1 MPIQI
6 AHVDPVFIFTWL
18 GCLILSFMV
27 GVAALFASICSRRQR
42 RWTLIA
48 GALVIPIGAWVTW
61 VAYND
66 GARLDW
72 ILAACVAPILFGIIT
87 LIRYRFVKHETHVA

>member
-1 MPIQI
+1 MI

-18 GCLILSFMV
+18 GCLIVSFLV
-27 GVAALFASICSRRQR
+27 GVVALIVSICSRTQQ

-48 GALVIPIGAWVTW
+48 GALIIPVGVWVTW

-66 GARLDW
+66 GARYDW
-72 ILAACVAPILFGIIT
+72 ILAACVAPILFGVMT
-87 LIRYRFVKHETHVA
+87 VNRWRDLRHNTHLA